1 MTSYFIKIEK
11 LTNYKEINKEIQL
24 QFLMKPRPLG
34 QRCRN
39 DRYKIR
45 NRIGIV
51 KEKGGFI

>member
-24 QFLMKPRPLG
+24 QFLMKPRSLG